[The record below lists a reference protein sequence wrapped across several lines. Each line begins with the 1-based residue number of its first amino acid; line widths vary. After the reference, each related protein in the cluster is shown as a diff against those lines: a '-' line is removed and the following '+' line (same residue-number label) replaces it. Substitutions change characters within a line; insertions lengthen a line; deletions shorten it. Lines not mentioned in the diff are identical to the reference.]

1 MCQFHCLLPR
11 RCIPALWEIAMQDHR
26 TSDLGR
32 ILESTYLIAHPYCI
46 TGDAPDFP
54 SPEEPGRL
62 QSMGWQ
68 RVRQDLALSTIIF
81 RTVVGRTKH
90 QWLLVCGLWFN
101 IFLSHLAFCSTG
113 AHAPGSALLT
123 TVSGFNK
130 WKNKNRKWTHPPS
143 RTPGSERIHW
153 HGDGTLSL
161 LASFSIAH
169 WKWPHVPLSP
179 TPG

>member
-1 MCQFHCLLPR
+1 
-11 RCIPALWEIAMQDHR
+11 MQDHR

-62 QSMGWQ
+62 QSMGRQ

-101 IFLSHLAFCSTG
+101 IFLSHLAVCSTG

-161 LASFSIAH
+161 ASFSIAH

-179 TPG
+179 TSG

>member
-1 MCQFHCLLPR
+1 
-11 RCIPALWEIAMQDHR
+11 MQDHR

-62 QSMGWQ
+62 QSMGRQ

-90 QWLLVCGLWFN
+90 QWLLVCGL
-101 IFLSHLAFCSTG
+101 
-113 AHAPGSALLT
+113 
-123 TVSGFNK
+123 
-130 WKNKNRKWTHPPS
+130 
-143 RTPGSERIHW
+143 
-153 HGDGTLSL
+153 
-161 LASFSIAH
+161 
-169 WKWPHVPLSP
+169 
-179 TPG
+179 